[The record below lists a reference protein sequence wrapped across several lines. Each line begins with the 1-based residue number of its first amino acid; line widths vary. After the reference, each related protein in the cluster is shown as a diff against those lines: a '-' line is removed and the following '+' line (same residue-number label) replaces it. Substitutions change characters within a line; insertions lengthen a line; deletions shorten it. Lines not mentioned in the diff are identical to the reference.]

1 METKLIKEIKS
12 MKGTTL
18 GIGINS
24 EKIKNA
30 INNNSNIKTCYLLEE
45 SSSFNKKKFKIFE
58 NTKTINI
65 KKIKKVFKKKRIDNL
80 ICNYQ
85 TIKPFIKTFVRD
97 SVFINK
103 GKLYIYGS
111 EKNFDEIINKYKRYT
126 EDIKIEK
133 DKDNFLII
141 INNQNTVNKKI
152 KDIKYWWQD
161 TLNSIAD
168 ILTSILVN

>member
-85 TIKPFIKTFVRD
+85 TIKPFIKTFVNKSFTSD
-97 SVFINK
+97 SFLPTKRQIYLLLLFI
-103 GKLYIYGS
+103 
-111 EKNFDEIINKYKRYT
+111 
-126 EDIKIEK
+126 
-133 DKDNFLII
+133 
-141 INNQNTVNKKI
+141 
-152 KDIKYWWQD
+152 
-161 TLNSIAD
+161 
-168 ILTSILVN
+168 